1 MCSRQSPP
9 RVRCGPL
16 PLAAR
21 AINGSLTPAILL
33 LCDGIMDNGGN
44 GANGARIL
52 GIAGVLQQM
61 TGMTKGDNM
70 GMRNNFTVGILA
82 ASALTAAVV
91 AALLLTVRPVRAADT
106 TTSLDEIVV
115 TAQKRAGSVQDT
127 PFSVSATSEA
137 QIRNSG
143 ASNIADFARNIAG
156 LTIADLGPGQSQ
168 IAIRGISSGQVIR
181 DQPGVKEQVGVYLD
195 ESPISV
201 ALFTPD
207 LELFDLDRVEVL
219 RGPQGT
225 LFGAGSEAGTVRYI
239 TTQPKLGA
247 LEGIAD
253 ASVEVPK
260 GGNVGGSGRL
270 AVNLPLGNTAAAR
283 IVIYEHHLP
292 GFIDAIQPDG
302 STKQDVNDGDRSGI
316 RASILWKPTEQI
328 SITPRIIYQNLTT
341 HGYPREDAY
350 NILGNAYMTTQ
361 PKVVIGERQ
370 QYTQQREGITDDFGL
385 ADLKIEYDLGSATL
399 TSVSSY
405 THRKVTVLR
414 DATQLTGSVT
424 YDVFGQIPQVRISS
438 PLFDRTRLNVL
449 SEELRLSSNGK
460 EMVDWLVG
468 GFFQHV
474 GRHYGQDLPT
484 PGYDALN
491 AGANFP
497 LGPNPAGLID
507 TPFYSDINY
516 HLQQYAA
523 FGEATWHITD
533 QLGLTGG
540 LRYYHYKEDRVLNFN
555 GVFAAATPP
564 GGVPGEV
571 DAHGVSPRGI
581 LSFKVNEDAQFN
593 AQVSKGF
600 RLGGINDPI
609 NLPLCSAQD
618 KVEFGGQG
626 NWKDETSKNYE
637 IGGKFRFL
645 ERRVTLNVSAFYTD
659 IQNLQA
665 TVTAGTCSSRLIFN
679 VPAAQSHG
687 IEMELFAHPNSTWDF
702 GLSATWI
709 DASLKGSVTSTSAS
723 GVVTVIG
730 GLADGNRLPTAPQI
744 QAVGSV
750 GYTLPLQSARD
761 FFSVFTVQY
770 VGSSYSQFENEK
782 SGFGQIG
789 GQAGDPNAARLIGYG
804 GVPSGT
810 VISFDAR
817 LPAYSL
823 GNLRAGVRTDRW
835 EFAGYL
841 NNLWDTN
848 AHLALDYERGRSAR
862 VGYLTNQPR
871 TIGVAAQYK
880 F

>member
-1 MCSRQSPP
+1 MGIRSYCS
-9 RVRCGPL
+9 V
-16 PLAAR
+16 A
-21 AINGSLTPAILL
+21 
-33 LCDGIMDNGGN
+33 
-44 GANGARIL
+44 
-52 GIAGVLQQM
+52 
-61 TGMTKGDNM
+61 
-70 GMRNNFTVGILA
+70 GILA
-82 ASALTAAVV
+82 ASVLAGYQAHAAETAGSST
-91 AALLLTVRPVRAADT
+91 LE
-106 TTSLDEIVV
+106 EIVV

-127 PFSVSATSEA
+127 PFSVSATSEE

-143 ASNIADFARNIAG
+143 ASNITDFARNIAG

-168 IAIRGISSGQVIR
+168 MAIRGISSGQVIR

-239 TTQPKLGA
+239 TTQPKIGV

-253 ASVEVPK
+253 ASAEVAK
-260 GGNVGGSGRL
+260 GGGFGASGRL
-270 AVNLPLGNTAAAR
+270 AVNVPMTDTSAAR

-292 GFIDAIQPDG
+292 GFIGAIQPDG
-302 STKQDVNDGDRSGI
+302 SIKKNVNDGDRSGI
-316 RASILWKPTEQI
+316 RASILWKPTDQL
-328 SITPRIIYQNLTT
+328 SITPRVIYQNLTT
-341 HGYPREDAY
+341 NGYPREDAY
-350 NILGNAYMTTQ
+350 NILANPYMTTQ
-361 PKVVIGERQ
+361 PAVTIGERQ
-370 QYTQQREGITDDFGL
+370 QYTQQQEGITDDFAL
-385 ADLKIEYDLGSATL
+385 ADIKVDYDFGPATL
-399 TSVSSY
+399 TSISSY
-405 THRKVTVLR
+405 THRKVTVVR
-414 DATQLTGSVT
+414 DATQLTGSVS
-424 YDVFGQIPQVRISS
+424 YDVGIPDVRVSS
-438 PLFDRTRLNVL
+438 PLIDRTRLSVL

-460 EMVDWLVG
+460 QTLDWLVG

-491 AGANFP
+491 ADAGFP
-497 LGPNPAGLID
+497 LGPNPVGLVD

-533 QLGLTGG
+533 QWGLTGG
-540 LRYYHYKEDRVLNFN
+540 LRYYHYKETRVLNFN
-555 GVFAAATPP
+555 GVFAADTPP

-571 DAHGVSPRGI
+571 DADGVSPRGI

-609 NLPLCSAQD
+609 NLPLCSAAD
-618 KVEFGGQG
+618 KIEFGGQG

-645 ERRVTLNVSAFYTD
+645 DRTVTLNVSAFYTD

-665 TVTAGTCSSRLIFN
+665 TVTAGTCSSRLVFN
-679 VPAAQSHG
+679 VPAQSHG
-687 IEMELFAHPNSTWDF
+687 VEAELFARPNSTWDF
-702 GLSATWI
+702 GLSATWV
-709 DASLKGSVTSTSAS
+709 DATLKGTVTSTSPT
-723 GVVTVIG
+723 GVVTDVG
-730 GLADGNRLPTAPQI
+730 GLVDGNRLPTAPQI
-744 QAVGSV
+744 QAVASV
-750 GYTLPLQSARD
+750 GYTLPLDSKRD

-770 VGSSYSQFENEK
+770 VGSSYSQFENEEEQ
-782 SGFGQIG
+782 FGQIG
-789 GQAGDPNAARLIGYG
+789 GTANDANANPARLITYG
-804 GVPSGT
+804 GVPSTT
-810 VISFDAR
+810 VISFDQR

-835 EFAGYL
+835 EIAGYL